1 MKRLLRHCL
10 PLLFPLGLIAAAQPL
25 RRVNVQLDWVPEPE
39 HGGLYQALARGFYR
53 EEGLEVILVPGGPG
67 AQVMPSVATG
77 KADIAQAD
85 STTTLLQQAEGV
97 PLLQFAAVFQ
107 DAPLGILVHADSK
120 VQTFADLQGK
130 TIIARPEWAFLR
142 FLEKIGRAHV

>member
-53 EEGLEVILVPGGPG
+53 EEGLEVVLVPGGPG

-77 KADIAQAD
+77 KAD
-85 STTTLLQQAEGV
+85 TLRLIVRACLFSFFASAVDLIGV
-97 PLLQFAAVFQ
+97 
-107 DAPLGILVHADSK
+107 
-120 VQTFADLQGK
+120 
-130 TIIARPEWAFLR
+130 
-142 FLEKIGRAHV
+142 